1 MVISRV
7 GLISGAL
14 ILATAVGMLP
24 AQDAGAS
31 PPSTT
36 VTIPTNNSTVSGT
49 SQVLD
54 AAASPAASQVQY
66 DISGGTLSASVIAI
80 ATPTYY
86 GWLAKWNTTKVA
98 NGTYALQSVASFPGG
113 GTATSTPVTIV
124 VNNAPPNAVVIIP
137 ANGADAG
144 NDDQPILLDALASP
158 GVTSVSIWSNVGRGW
173 ESNPATPT
181 IYGWIAYTTPVNLCS
196 ANCVTGT
203 EPMSIYAVA
212 SYPSGL
218 SGMSPTVSAMVE
230 ETIPQGSF

>member
-1 MVISRV
+1 MAISRV
-7 GLISGAL
+7 GLISSAL
-14 ILATAVGMLP
+14 ILATAVGILP
-24 AQDAGAS
+24 TQDSNAS

-66 DISGGTLSASVIAI
+66 EITGGTLSDSVIAT

-86 GWLAKWNTTKVA
+86 GWLATWDTTKVA
-98 NGTYALQSVASFPGG
+98 NGTYTLQSVASFPGG
-113 GTATSTPVTIV
+113 VSATSTSVTIV
-124 VNNAPPNAVVIIP
+124 VNNAAPNTVVIIP
-137 ANGADAG
+137 ANGADVG
-144 NDDQPILLDALASP
+144 NDDKPILLDAVASP

-173 ESNPATPT
+173 ESDPATPT
-181 IYGWIAYTTPVNLCS
+181 LYGWIAYTTPVNLCG

-203 EPMSIYAVA
+203 VSISIYAVA

-218 SGMSPTVSAMVE
+218 SGTSPTVNAMVE

>member
-1 MVISRV
+1 MAIWRV

-14 ILATAVGMLP
+14 VLATAVGILP
-24 AQDAGAS
+24 TQDSDAS

-36 VTIPTNNSTVSGT
+36 VTIPTNNATVSGT

-54 AAASPAASQVQY
+54 AGASPAASQVQY
-66 DISGGTLSASVIAI
+66 ELTGGALSDSVIAS

-98 NGTYALQSVASFPGG
+98 NGTYTLQSVASFPGG
-113 GTATSTPVTIV
+113 VSATSPAVTIV
-124 VNNAPPNAVVIIP
+124 VNNAAPNTVVIIP

-144 NDDQPILLDALASP
+144 NDDQPILLDAVASA

-173 ESNPATPT
+173 ESSPATPT
-181 IYGWIAYTTPVNLCS
+181 LYGWIAYSTPVNLCS

-212 SYPSGL
+212 SYPTGL
-218 SGMSPTVSAMVE
+218 SGTSPTVNAMVE
-230 ETIPQGSF
+230 ETIPQGSL

>member
-1 MVISRV
+1 MAISRV

-14 ILATAVGMLP
+14 ILATAGGILP
-24 AQDAGAS
+24 APDAGGS

-36 VTIPTNNSTVSGT
+36 VTIPTNNSSVSGA

-54 AAASPAASQVQY
+54 AVASSGASQVQY
-66 DISGGTLSASVIAI
+66 EITGGALSDSVIATG
-80 ATPTYY
+80 TPTYY
-86 GWLAKWNTTKVA
+86 GWLAKWNTTKTA

-113 GTATSTPVTIV
+113 GSATSTPVTIV
-124 VNNAPPNAVVIIP
+124 VNNGPPNSVVVIP
-137 ANGADAG
+137 ENGADAG
-144 NDDQPILLDALASP
+144 NDDQPILLDAVASP

-173 ESNPATPT
+173 ESNPASPT
-181 IYGWIAYTTPVNLCS
+181 LYGWIAHTTPVQLCS

-218 SGMSPTVSAMVE
+218 SGTSPTVNTTVE